1 MLHIQPELAC
11 ASAVHPAEIITAEG
25 GVMSRDTRLEVARN
39 LARIY
44 ADVLGEPLPAPLLE
58 LLKRLEAQEASRRS
72 E

>member
-1 MLHIQPELAC
+1 
-11 ASAVHPAEIITAEG
+11 
-25 GVMSRDTRLEVARN
+25 MSRDTRLEIARN

>member
-1 MLHIQPELAC
+1 M
-11 ASAVHPAEIITAEG
+11 G
-25 GVMSRDTRLEVARN
+25 RDTRLEVARN

-44 ADVLGEPLPAPLLE
+44 ADVLREPLPANLLE